1 MPVLIKEKQKEYS
14 NFLTEVEE
22 NSDGNAEYTMVSTLM
37 ANVLHVMTIS
47 YSYTEPFVIDT
58 KLVPLL
64 RTHFNGKYFN
74 ILEFLLDQRNHETV
88 MVGGKVLDGFK
99 NIDEMEYDEINIKI
113 IQLTDEP
120 KKNSVSK
127 VSKNSQKGEKTDKTD
142 NIDRS
147 G

>member
-1 MPVLIKEKQKEYS
+1 M
-14 NFLTEVEE
+14 
-22 NSDGNAEYTMVSTLM
+22 
-37 ANVLHVMTIS
+37 
-47 YSYTEPFVIDT
+47 
-58 KLVPLL
+58 
-64 RTHFNGKYFN
+64 
-74 ILEFLLDQRNHETV
+74 LDQRNHETV